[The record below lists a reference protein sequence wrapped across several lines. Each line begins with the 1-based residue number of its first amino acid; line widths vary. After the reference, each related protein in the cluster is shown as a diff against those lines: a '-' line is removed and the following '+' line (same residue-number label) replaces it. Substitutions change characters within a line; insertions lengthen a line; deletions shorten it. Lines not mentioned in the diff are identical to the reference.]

1 MSLSKKP
8 GKFGKYR
15 KQLRCSLLSQHAPL
29 HAGEK
34 KDTMLT
40 LAIQVL
46 TIMLWVTAAIA
57 VGGIALGFFART
69 ILSRVPYRYHSRPV
83 AAAIRWEKNWHR

>member
-40 LAIQVL
+40 LVIHVL
-46 TIMLWVTAAIA
+46 TIMLWAAAAVAVFGIASGSSRAKSWAGQRTATTAAQ
-57 VGGIALGFFART
+57 
-69 ILSRVPYRYHSRPV
+69 
-83 AAAIRWEKNWHR
+83 